1 MYIVSVLRKMN
12 LDVSTLFRHNW
23 SPTRDPI
30 DVMKASLCYLG
41 GAEVIITEIQ
51 GEIMEVIYWETN
63 FNAFSVC
70 LCLTIFKALK
80 NLPTLY

>member
-1 MYIVSVLRKMN
+1 MSIIGRHIYAKLYMQCSCFVSAPRKMN

-51 GEIMEVIYWETN
+51 GKIMEVIYWETN
-63 FNAFSVC
+63 
-70 LCLTIFKALK
+70 
-80 NLPTLY
+80 